1 MEQGIKCAVHCTTKA
16 DDYPPRVVWRHHGT
30 EPCCQRCIE
39 TYYAGAL
46 TEVFITAD
54 HRIDNYGYRVIDV
67 INKGDI
73 EILISM
79 NVAFELFNSSPENI
93 EETLQNVVYDNM
105 KVEAIKR
112 RANGVIDVTFHCE
125 KFTQQEIRIVASG
138 TFVTVESIF
147 VL

>member
-1 MEQGIKCAVHCTTKA
+1 MYCSFCGERLTIYGPFTRLK
-16 DDYPPRVVWRHHGT
+16 G
-30 EPCCQRCIE
+30 EPCCQQCIE
-39 TYYAGAL
+39 KYYSGAL
-46 TEVFITAD
+46 TEVFITQE
-54 HRIDNYGYRVIDV
+54 HRIDNYGYRVIDI
-67 INKGDI
+67 INEGDI

-79 NVAFELFNSSPENI
+79 NVAYELFNSSPENI

-112 RANGVIDVTFHCE
+112 GANAVIDVTFHCE
-125 KFTQQEIRIVASG
+125 KFTKQEIRIAASG